1 MADQTVS
8 FCCLITLATFLL
20 FGAISFVDGAS
31 FTSPS
36 GKQDKYETAGQD
48 ATFTF
53 GYQVEA
59 LGSLQNIF
67 CGYRGASPST
77 NIIAKVGTQPSAI
90 TSNFRNRAQKGI
102 DTTTQIGF
110 KLLKVQLND
119 AGEFGCDMTYANN
132 QIFSNYFVL
141 KIYEAPRFGDCL
153 GPEGTKFIIR
163 EGQALNTTCAFY
175 GNPQPT
181 LTCEILDASSGQLS
195 SNNLGSSNR
204 TSLNPIL
211 IYNIARN
218 SKFVKCTA
226 SHPQTTPAAVRQR
239 QLVVQYQSSAPRDLK
254 KRASTYSAITVQW
267 LPPLDFG
274 NAPLISYQLEI
285 EDSRPLHYSKNVT
298 NSTLAGSTPSLEH
311 TFDNL
316 DAQVEY
322 KISVVAYTDVGKG
335 TPSGV
340 EIFKTVPYTPT
351 VSGGRSSSNT
361 GAIVGG
367 VIGGLVFIVII
378 VAIVVWYRRREPAQK
393 YPQSFV
399 EEAVDYPAAKSN
411 MYSKVNKKKMPT
423 SLEDES
429 TSGYPDIIHQ
439 ANADQRP
446 HNPEN
451 QSLRA
456 DNPQDTSTSPSYES
470 SRKEYV

>member
-1 MADQTVS
+1 MLNLY
-8 FCCLITLATFLL
+8 FI
-20 FGAISFVDGAS
+20 DGAS
-31 FTSPS
+31 FTSPPS
-36 GKQDKYETAGQD
+36 KQDKYETAGQD

-53 GYQVEA
+53 GFQLENTA
-59 LGSLQNIF
+59 DLKFIF
-67 CGYRGASPST
+67 CGYRGASTSD
-77 NIIAKVGTQPSAI
+77 NIISKAGLTQSTI
-90 TSNFRNRAQKGI
+90 TTKFRDRAQRGI

-110 KLLKVQLND
+110 KLLKVQLSD
-119 AGEFGCDMTYANN
+119 AGEFGCDMTYGTD
-132 QIFSNYFVL
+132 QVFSNRFVL

-153 GPEGTKFIIR
+153 GPEGTRFTIR
-163 EGQALNTTCAFY
+163 EGVALNTTCAFY

-195 SNNLGSSNR
+195 SNNLGSNNR

-211 IYNIARN
+211 IYNIAKN

-267 LPPLDFG
+267 LAPLDFG

-285 EDSRPLHYSKNVT
+285 EDIRPQHYSKNVT
-298 NSTLAGSTPSLEH
+298 NSTLAGSTPSLKH
-311 TFDNL
+311 TFKNL

-322 KISVVAYTDVGKG
+322 KISVAAYTDYGMGALSDVKN
-335 TPSGV
+335 
-340 EIFKTVPYTPT
+340 FKTVPYSPP

-399 EEAVDYPAAKSN
+399 EEAVDYPAAKSS

-446 HNPEN
+446 HNPED
-451 QSLRA
+451 QMLRA